1 MVLFGAAMITERSIA
16 FISTLHTIGP
26 LYWADQFICEAN

>member
-1 MVLFGAAMITERSIA
+1 MGFFWGAAMITERSIA

-26 LYWADQFICEAN
+26 LYWED